1 MKGRTLKVSDIA
13 QETGL
18 DEAKVRSLIED
29 YGSVLPSRKIGRV
42 SLFEPGA
49 VPMVR
54 SIAELSERGTSQDEI
69 LEKFKKKTRK
79 TVPELMR
86 NRPANKPGEG
96 KRSVVPSS
104 VRVQPLSQPQPKPSD
119 EKPLPPDGHNSRLSS
134 SLDDSF
140 AAQDRRIARLIART
154 EALEKELSSMK
165 DASVKFSGEQEIQH
179 TSVQDQFT
187 CIDNWISFFDSRLDT
202 IASGQKELQESMTA
216 WVEYFD
222 EEITWI
228 KCSRLE
234 KFRRALKGDDKR

>member
-1 MKGRTLKVSDIA
+1 MKGRTLKVSDIV

-18 DEAKVRSLIED
+18 DEAKVRSLIEE

-42 SLFEPGA
+42 SLFEPAA
-49 VPMVR
+49 VSMVC
-54 SIAELSERGTSQDEI
+54 SIAELSEQGTGQDEI
-69 LEKFKKKTRK
+69 LAKFQKTTRK

-86 NRPANKPGEG
+86 NRPANKPGG
-96 KRSVVPSS
+96 VKRSGSASP
-104 VRVQPLSQPQPKPSD
+104 VRLQKISQSQPNQSV
-119 EKPLPPDGHNSRLSS
+119 EKPV

-140 AAQDRRIARLIART
+140 AAQDRRIVRLIART

-165 DASVKFSGEQEIQH
+165 DASVEFSGEQETQH
-179 TSVQDQFT
+179 ATVQDQIA
-187 CIDNWISFFDSRLDT
+187 CIDNWISYFDSRLDT
-202 IASGQKELQESMTA
+202 IASGQKELQESMAA

-222 EEITWI
+222 EEITWM